1 MNEAPETPLQR
12 APSLLGAAL
21 LGAGSAA
28 LSLHSSQSF
37 TGRNSCVFHFDES
50 GTMPGS
56 VM

>member
-1 MNEAPETPLQR
+1 LQR